1 MIEQLTG
8 IALHEEHVRDARNP
22 RHPSFFEATD
32 SYEMVIFQGLAPTT
46 TARYDALK
54 TRPTAFIL
62 LPRLLVTVRPEDSV
76 SIELVKSQLRSGR
89 KSRVQTRPIDLMILI
104 LSAMVDRFLALRD
117 GLADELTDWQDRLLD
132 EEDPF
137 DDWMELMRARNR
149 LRRLVVIG
157 EGQEDTML
165 SWREETEHPIEGSL
179 EVRVNDLIEHIRRVK
194 QEVKNLQTDIEA
206 LVQIH
211 FAAVAHRTNLIVRAL
226 TVITAVFL
234 PLTHRRD
241 LRHEFR
247 PHAGAS
253 QPLRLLCRAR
263 GNDNPGVRLARVVS
277 PQTLAVNED
286 VRVLDLH
293 RIVVIGGGFGG
304 LEAVR
309 GLRREKRALVTLV
322 DKRNFHL
329 FQPLLYQV
337 ATGGL
342 SPRTSPLL
350 CGRSSRDS
358 KTPTSSSPK

>member
-1 MIEQLTG
+1 MEWIHCLPGGQIESVKPPDGLPEQGFLWLDLSRDEEGEWYRVIEQLTG

-234 PLTHRRD
+234 PLT
-241 LRHEFR
+241 LI
-247 PHAGAS
+247 AGIFGMNFDHMPELHS
-253 QPLRLLCRAR
+253 RY
-263 GNDNPGVRLARVVS
+263 GYYVVLGAMT
-277 PQTLAVNED
+277 TL
-286 VRVLDLH
+286 
-293 RIVVIGGGFGG
+293 GFG
-304 LEAVR
+304 LLVWF
-309 GLRREKRALVTLV
+309 RRKRWL
-322 DKRNFHL
+322 
-329 FQPLLYQV
+329 
-337 ATGGL
+337 
-342 SPRTSPLL
+342 
-350 CGRSSRDS
+350 
-358 KTPTSSSPK
+358 